1 MLISLWPAALPGK
14 TPHLISVRSKDS
26 REEEQDA
33 ARTICLS
40 YLRGNRRRIFLV
52 PGWTW
57 TDVLTCFWEFFL
69 GGCPCLWVLCCL
81 EAFLRLLTLL
91 LEAFMEASEVLGTGD
106 LVTNT
111 CDPEFSLDSTIST
124 QTSSKELVGAQER
137 QDRGMWQ
144 WPVTQPMLVR

>member
-1 MLISLWPAALPGK
+1 M
-14 TPHLISVRSKDS
+14 
-26 REEEQDA
+26 
-33 ARTICLS
+33 
-40 YLRGNRRRIFLV
+40 V

-91 LEAFMEASEVLGTGD
+91 LEAFMEASEVLGTED

-111 CDPEFSLDSTIST
+111 RDPEFSLDSTIST
-124 QTSSKELVGAQER
+124 QTSSEELVGASGVPKVSRLSISSIRVSIQHR
-137 QDRGMWQ
+137 RRKDGSCATQQ
-144 WPVTQPMLVR
+144 WVRSATVRNC